1 MEQEGRLVKVG
12 GSLMVTLPL
21 AWVRFERL
29 EAGAL
34 LKMNY
39 DEGAVTIRPV
49 KGTNRRKA

>member
-1 MEQEGRLVKVG
+1 VEQEGRLVKVG

-29 EAGAL
+29 EAGAP

-39 DEGAVTIRPV
+39 DEEAVTIRPV
-49 KGTNRRKA
+49 RETPRRKG